1 MKPYC
6 AARPAVRKRN
16 GQFKTSCD
24 MQKGASLIV
33 SLLML
38 IAVML
43 LGLSATQI
51 ALQSEKASRN
61 DRDRQIA
68 FQAAEAALLDAEMD
82 IDDSPDPA
90 RSRSV
95 IFARDNTYAFIAGC
109 GQGEGNPFLGLCAQA
124 AEGAPPPWLT
134 VDLLNHTPSTA
145 SVPFGKFTGQ
155 TFQVG
160 KGSLPAKLPRYIIEL
175 MAYNA
180 PGESAEQASRSHFYR
195 VTSVGFG
202 MRDTTLVV
210 LQSSYKKRD

>member
-1 MKPYC
+1 MRVRRSRTRMAKNFHGALRKP
-6 AARPAVRKRN
+6 N
-16 GQFKTSCD
+16 GSQ
-24 MQKGASLIV
+24 GGVSLVV

-82 IDDSPDPA
+82 IDESPDPK
-90 RSRSV
+90 RSRSA
-95 IFARDNTYAFIAGC
+95 IFSRHNTFAFVEGC
-109 GQGEGNPFLGLCAQA
+109 GKGEVNPYLGLCVQGT
-124 AEGAPPPWLT
+124 EGAPPWLL
-134 VDLLNHTPSTA
+134 VDFSNRTSSAA

-160 KGSLPAKLPRYIIEL
+160 KGALPATLPRYIIEL
-175 MAYNA
+175 MPYNA
-180 PGESAEQASRSHFYR
+180 PGEGAEQATQDYFYR
-195 VTSVGFG
+195 ITSIGFG
-202 MRDTTLVV
+202 VRETTLVV
-210 LQSSYKKRD
+210 LQSIYRKSN

>member
-1 MKPYC
+1 MRLCKQ
-6 AARPAVRKRN
+6 RGV
-16 GQFKTSCD
+16 
-24 MQKGASLIV
+24 SLVV

-68 FQAAEAALLDAEMD
+68 FQAAEAGLLDAEMD
-82 IDDSPDPA
+82 IENSPDPA
-90 RSRSV
+90 RSRSI
-95 IFARDNTYAFIAGC
+95 IFSREIAYAFTDGC
-109 GQGEGNPFLGLCAQA
+109 GNGDANPFLGLCAHVADGA
-124 AEGAPPPWLT
+124 APAWLT
-134 VDLLNHTPSTA
+134 VDLLNDSPSAA

-160 KGSLPAKLPRYIIEL
+160 EGSLPAKLPRYIIEL
-175 MAYNA
+175 MPYNG
-180 PGESAEQASRSHFYR
+180 PGESAELSSRSYFYR
-195 VTSVGFG
+195 ITGIGFG

-210 LQSSYKKRD
+210 LQTFYRKKD